1 MKYCYECGH
10 ITAGE
15 PLFCNSCGRSYDVKL
30 CPRLHV
36 NPRSAEVCAQCGSR
50 DLSVPQPKVSFLWR
64 VFGFLVR
71 VSLGALLGYAS
82 LLFLLTL
89 LREPLVQ
96 EGLIGLG
103 LLLMAL
109 WAAWSMIPDWLRKV
123 IHHSIKGKAERYRD
137 R

>member
-10 ITAGE
+10 ITTGE

-30 CPRLHV
+30 CQRLHV
-36 NPRSAEVCAQCGSR
+36 NPRSAEVCSQCGSR
-50 DLSVPQPKVSFLWR
+50 DLSSPQPKVSFLWR
-64 VFGFLVR
+64 VFGFLVM
-71 VSLGALLGYAS
+71 VLLGTPLAYAS
-82 LLFLLTL
+82 LLFLLAL
-89 LREPLVQ
+89 LREPSVQ
-96 EGLIGLG
+96 EGLVGLG

-109 WAAWSMIPDWLRKV
+109 WALWSTIPDWLREV